1 MDHDQPSK
9 HRVLTLLNSLKQ
21 ASKDLQIKTNP
32 FTFLFKTDSK
42 AAVEALLEL
51 ESKAITIFSTNPN
64 LYNLSH
70 SLTTLKTLIE
80 NLEKCKGYGLK
91 SILQRQIISYKISQA
106 SSSLE
111 SEIQTYLDRVIIIN
125 LVKTLQ
131 EQNNEDEQ
139 VKAIVEFEQRL
150 LSGFDLE
157 FQDLILRAK
166 IFTLL
171 ERTLIEPFSSKRV
184 REESAMAI
192 ADLVKFNKNVF
203 VGLVLMGPTIKAL
216 IAMSSECSIKVISLL
231 VRLIRSPLVD
241 EILSNGMIPKI
252 IGFLLS
258 SDWCLRVAALDCV
271 FELCYIGRREVV
283 EAMLQQELVKILMI
297 LQRKE
302 DLCDVEEIREKEK
315 VLGVDYDLDD
325 SVFDGCVSR
334 FAIQVEIGEGLSSE
348 EKREVKLEILR
359 LVKEASQSDAEF
371 ATVSAEILWGSSP

>member
-1 MDHDQPSK
+1 M
-9 HRVLTLLNSLKQ
+9 
-21 ASKDLQIKTNP
+21 
-32 FTFLFKTDSK
+32 
-42 AAVEALLEL
+42 
-51 ESKAITIFSTNPN
+51 
-64 LYNLSH
+64 
-70 SLTTLKTLIE
+70 
-80 NLEKCKGYGLK
+80 
-91 SILQRQIISYKISQA
+91 
-106 SSSLE
+106 
-111 SEIQTYLDRVIIIN
+111 
-125 LVKTLQ
+125 KTLQ

-171 ERTLIEPFSSKRV
+171 ERMLVEPFTSKRV

-216 IAMSSECSIKVISLL
+216 IAMASECSIKVLSLL

-252 IGFLLS
+252 IGLLLS
-258 SDWCLRVAALDCV
+258 SDLCLRVAALDCV

-302 DLCDVEEIREKEK
+302 DLCDVEEIREKR
-315 VLGVDYDLDD
+315 LGVDFDD
-325 SVFDGCVSR
+325 SVFDSCVSR